1 MRASP
6 IAYDA
11 GMEPSRAAR
20 GVRIDPWL
28 RGAGGWTFTAPETG
42 WYSIYL
48 WGAGGAGRHRD
59 AYGTC
64 GGSGAALM
72 KATRFVRG
80 QSLSVLVGA
89 KGLPGTGVE
98 ASGSPSTCTLSDGTV
113 LTAGAGF
120 NPSEYPFY
128 STGAGGV
135 ATGGDINL
143 TGGAGSSGSGGWSP
157 GFDEWLLKG
166 GTVGKGGNPSPS
178 SYYLVPGNDGQVV
191 IVYRGAA

>member
-28 RGAGGWTFTAPETG
+28 RGAGEWTFTAPEAG
-42 WYSIYL
+42 RYSIYL

-59 AYGTC
+59 ADGTC
-64 GGSGAALM
+64 GGSGAALR
-72 KATRFVRG
+72 KTTWFGRG
-80 QSLSVLVGA
+80 QSLLVIVGA
-89 KGLPGTGVE
+89 KGVPEIGVA

-120 NPSEYPFY
+120 DPSGYPFY

-166 GTVGKGGNPSPS
+166 GTVGKGGNTSPS
-178 SYYLVPGNDGQVV
+178 SSYLLPGNDGQVI
-191 IVYRGAA
+191 IVYEGA